1 MAAKLQVALDFLNLA
16 RALKVARAA
25 WEGGADILEAGT
37 PLIKS
42 EGLEAVRKL
51 RELFPKA
58 PIVADMKIMDTG
70 RIEMEA
76 AAKAGANLA
85 IVMGAAAESTVKECI
100 EAGRNYG
107 IEVGVDLLGVTNP
120 EELARKAAE
129 WGAARIDV
137 HIPIDD
143 QMLAVEPFR
152 ALRELREA
160 VRVPLAVAGG
170 LNSESVVN
178 AVRAGADIVVVGGA
192 ISKSGDPREA
202 TEQIKKAI
210 ETGVAVE
217 TKLYKRV
224 SVDRIREV
232 LLEVSTPNVSDG
244 NHRMRPLLDIRPIT
258 PGAKVVGQAVTVR
271 TYPGDWAKTVEAIDE
286 AEPGSVLV
294 IDAGGVGP
302 AVWGELATHSCLQ
315 RGVAGVV
322 IDGAIRDV
330 PEIRKL
336 KFPAFAKLVTPQ
348 AGEPKGLGE
357 IGVPVTIGGIR
368 VSPGDWVVGDDD
380 GVVVIPGARAVEMT
394 NRAMEWLE
402 RENRIRQEIE
412 DGKTTLAQVMEL
424 LRWEKKH

>member
-25 WEGGADILEAGT
+25 REGGADILEAGT

-58 PIVADMKIMDTG
+58 TIVADMKTMDTG

-85 IVMGAAAESTVKECI
+85 IVMGAAAESTIRECI

-107 IEVGVDLLGVTNP
+107 IEVGVDLLGVTDS
-120 EELARKAAE
+120 EELGRKAAE

-143 QMLAVEPFR
+143 QMLAAEPFR
-152 ALRELREA
+152 ALRELRGA
-160 VRVPLAVAGG
+160 VDVPLAVAGG
-170 LNSESVVN
+170 LNSESVAE

-192 ISKSGDPREA
+192 ISKSRDPRQA

-217 TKLYKRV
+217 TRLYKRV
-224 SVDRIREV
+224 SADEIREV
-232 LLEVSTPNVSDG
+232 LKAVSTPNVSDG
-244 NHRMRPLLDIRPIT
+244 NHRMAAVAGIYPIS
-258 PGAKVVGQAVTVR
+258 PGTKMVGPAVTVR
-271 TYPGDWAKTVEAIDE
+271 TYPGDWAKTVEAIDD
-286 AEPGSVLV
+286 ADPGCV
-294 IDAGGVGP
+294 IAIAAGGVGP

-336 KFPAFAKLVTPQ
+336 KFPAFAKLITPR

-357 IGVPVTIGGIR
+357 IGVPITIGGIR

-380 GVVVIPGARAVEMT
+380 GVVVIPKARAVEMT

-412 DGKTTLAQVMEL
+412 EGKTTLAQVMEL